1 MDPLEQKIAELLAD
15 IASFKGKAQEDIANT
30 GTIATETKTA
40 LDTLRTQV
48 REMQSQLDGLDS
60 KLQHRHTPGG
70 GDGVKSITDQI
81 IESVEWQEGKARDWQ
96 GNRPISRPIV
106 LKSALF
112 RPFGE
117 QKAVTEGAAPAS
129 TALVSP
135 RRLIGVT
142 GIAQQALRIR
152 DVMNVVKV
160 DGNSF
165 DYVYQTTRT
174 NAASPQYAES
184 SPKAESTYAWQTA
197 VGAIRTIAH
206 YVKVSRQALDDLP
219 WLRNVLDSE
228 LVYGLKVKE
237 EAEILSGDGTGAH
250 LYGIIPQATAFDTAL
265 LVAAAGWTRID
276 ILRLARMQSRLL
288 GLATYAPN
296 AFVLNP
302 KDLAY
307 IDITKDSQGRYV
319 VGDPKAETGIDSIW
333 RLPIVESDS
342 IAATKFLVGPFDTGA
357 TLVDRMSATV
367 DISYEDDNNFT
378 TNMVTIRCEERIGL
392 AVTNKTPFITGT
404 FTTSP

>member
-15 IASFKGKAQEDIANT
+15 IATFKGKAQEDIANT
-30 GTIATETKTA
+30 GTIATETKAA
-40 LDTLRTQV
+40 LDSLRMQV

-70 GDGVKSITDQI
+70 NDEFKSITDQI
-81 IESVEWQEGKARDWQ
+81 VESPEWQEAKAR
-96 GNRPISRPIV
+96 GFAGGRPLSRPIM
-106 LKSALF
+106 LKSSPF
-112 RPFGE
+112 RPFDQ
-117 QKAVTEGAAPAS
+117 QKAIVEGNAPAT

-135 RRLIGVT
+135 RRLVGVT
-142 GIAQQALRIR
+142 GIAMQALRIR

-165 DYVYQTTRT
+165 DYVYQTGRT
-174 NAASPQYAES
+174 NAASPQLEA
-184 SPKAESTYAWQTA
+184 SPKAESTYTWATA

-206 YVKVSRQALDDLP
+206 YVRVSRQALDDLP
-219 WLRNVLDSE
+219 WLRNILDSE
-228 LVYGLKVKE
+228 LIYGLKVKE

-250 LYGIIPQATAFDTAL
+250 LYGIIPQATAFDTSL

-276 ILRLARMQSRLL
+276 VLRLAKLQSRLL

-319 VGDPKAETGIDSIW
+319 VGDPKADSGIDAIW

-342 IAATKFLVGPFDTGA
+342 ITAGKFLTGPFDTGA
-357 TLVDRMSATV
+357 TLVDRMTV
-367 DISYEDDNNFT
+367 TIDISYEDDNNFT
-378 TNMVTIRCEERIGL
+378 NNMVTIRCEERIGL
-392 AVTNKTPFITGT
+392 AVTNKTPFVTGT